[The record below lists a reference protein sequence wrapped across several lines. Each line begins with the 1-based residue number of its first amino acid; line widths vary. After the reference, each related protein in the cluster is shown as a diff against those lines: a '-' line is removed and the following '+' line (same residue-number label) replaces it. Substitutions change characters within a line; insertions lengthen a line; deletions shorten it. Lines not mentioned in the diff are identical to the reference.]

1 VILLDTH
8 VWLWWI
14 SAPAKLTGA
23 ARSAVD
29 GADQIGIA
37 SISAWE
43 VAMLEL
49 RDRVSLDREVGRW
62 VRQALAQPR
71 VRELPLTA
79 AVAVAAALLERD
91 GFPGDPADRIIYAT
105 ARETRSPLVTRDE
118 RLREHDPAGTVW

>member
-8 VWLWWI
+8 AWLWWA
-14 SAPAKLTGA
+14 SAPAKLSPA
-23 ARSAVD
+23 ASSAVD

-49 RDRVSLDREVGRW
+49 RGRISLDREIRQW

-79 AVAVAAALLERD
+79 TVAVAAALLERD

-105 ARETRSPLVTRDE
+105 ARATRSPLVTRDE
-118 RLREHDPAGTVW
+118 RLREHDPSGTVW